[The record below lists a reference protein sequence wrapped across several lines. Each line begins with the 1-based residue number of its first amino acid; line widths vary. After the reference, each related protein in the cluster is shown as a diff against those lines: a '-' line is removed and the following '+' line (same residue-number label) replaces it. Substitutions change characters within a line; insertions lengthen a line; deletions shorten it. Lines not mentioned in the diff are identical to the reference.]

1 MGDPTHQL
9 HDFEPGI
16 ARSGLFWTIPIP
28 TSSISY
34 DTNTGRARF
43 HAHNVRVTDY
53 HDFLNAVLGGGPKPV
68 ASLVSFDVRWHGHG
82 HHRRLRDKKFD
93 FEGKY
98 ITGPTTVTFTAKQHG
113 SNVVYRSVP
122 TSQYN
127 PTVKQM
133 GAGSPAVGHERNG
146 VFFR

>member
-1 MGDPTHQL
+1 VQ
-9 HDFEPGI
+9 
-16 ARSGLFWTIPIP
+16 
-28 TSSISY
+28 
-34 DTNTGRARF
+34 
-43 HAHNVRVTDY
+43 VTDY

-82 HHRRLRDKKFD
+82 HHRTLRDKKFG

-98 ITGPTTVTFTAKQHG
+98 ITGPTTVTFTARQHG
-113 SNVVYRSVP
+113 SNVVYRSVRAG
-122 TSQYN
+122 QYN

-133 GAGSPAVGHERNG
+133 GAGSPALGQERNG

>member
-43 HAHNVRVTDY
+43 HAHNARVTDY
-53 HDFLNAVLGGGPKPV
+53 HDFLNAVLGGGPKPL
-68 ASLVSFDVRWHGHG
+68 ASVVSFDVRWHGHG
-82 HHRRLRDKKFD
+82 HHRRLRDKKFG

-122 TSQYN
+122 TGQYN